1 MLPAVEDASLNGGGD
16 GGLDGG
22 FMDEHR

>member
-22 FMDEHR
+22 FMDERR